1 MILSGALLPGSNYAD
16 WWWQGTIEKTYHRTN
31 GIAEGLCK
39 TNCWG
44 KNSGKKTLLGIK
56 SDIVSPTDIQ
66 NYILEH
72 HDEIERAVGNVVE
85 DLCRKILPGE
95 RVFDLLKQFGV
106 LSLFLVYPL
115 VALVDVALRNF
126 QNGALQE
133 SVAEAVGILL
143 LLALLIA
150 SAIAVFRKER
160 KKDWQI
166 SPWLWSAPCQ
176 VDI

>member
-1 MILSGALLPGSNYAD
+1 MQIDDDRERLRKRIIEQTELPKVFA
-16 WWWQGTIEKTYHRTN
+16 KR
-31 GIAEGLCK
+31 IAEEK
-39 TNCWG
+39 IQA
-44 KNSGKKTLLGIK
+44 KNTLLGIK
-56 SDIVSPTDIQ
+56 SDTVSPTDIQ

-95 RVFDLLKQFGV
+95 RVFDLLKQFSV

-160 KKDWQI
+160 KKD
-166 SPWLWSAPCQ
+166 
-176 VDI
+176 

>member
-1 MILSGALLPGSNYAD
+1 MQIDDDRERLRKLIIEQTELPKVFA
-16 WWWQGTIEKTYHRTN
+16 KR
-31 GIAEGLCK
+31 IAEEK
-39 TNCWG
+39 IQA
-44 KNSGKKTLLGIK
+44 KNTLLGIK
-56 SDIVSPTDIQ
+56 SDTVSPKDIQ

-160 KKDWQI
+160 KKD
-166 SPWLWSAPCQ
+166 
-176 VDI
+176 